1 MFSGKIV
8 AFLTTD
14 YIAYNHSAVTNE
26 QHLDRSC
33 LTRWYTR
40 HGLHAIHGY
49 YNCYNLFL
57 ACLGVHS
64 QAPPDWQGLTEYV
77 RSKSWNVMET
87 SEIWKGLKA
96 CNFCNVCD
104 GFVRNSISHHPPV
117 VQHRGLLKMLALV
130 PNNGTILD
138 WNSSFDPDFTL
149 KVGMSK
155 KTETTFEVFLK
166 KDIMKPAIRHRLSSG
181 DANKQ

>member
-14 YIAYNHSAVTNE
+14 YIEYNHSAVTSTWTGRAWQDGTLDMDCMQLMDITTATTCFLHVFGCTAKPHQIGKGSRNMCGANHGTSWK
-26 QHLDRSC
+26 HLKFGKVS
-33 LTRWYTR
+33 
-40 HGLHAIHGY
+40 
-49 YNCYNLFL
+49 
-57 ACLGVHS
+57 S
-64 QAPPDWQGLTEYV
+64 
-77 RSKSWNVMET
+77 
-87 SEIWKGLKA
+87 LKA

-117 VQHRGLLKMLALV
+117 VQHRGLLKMLAWM

-166 KDIMKPAIRHRLSSG
+166 KDSNHETCDTPSII
-181 DANKQ
+181 